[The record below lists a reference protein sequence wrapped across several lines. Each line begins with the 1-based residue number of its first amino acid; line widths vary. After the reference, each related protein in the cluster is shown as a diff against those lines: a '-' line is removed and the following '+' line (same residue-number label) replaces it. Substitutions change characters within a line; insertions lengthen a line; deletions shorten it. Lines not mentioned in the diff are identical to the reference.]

1 MAIKRLI
8 FFGILLFVV
17 GGMNAKIKTKII
29 AHRGFWNTEGAAQ
42 NSIAALT
49 KADDKE
55 SNIKYFIEKGTF
67 LIAASNLKPS
77 LNLVKQE

>member
-42 NSIAALT
+42 NSITTNDPRL
-49 KADDKE
+49 
-55 SNIKYFIEKGTF
+55 G
-67 LIAASNLKPS
+67 
-77 LNLVKQE
+77 LNLVK